1 MMYSH
6 PVSST
11 LPSPLA
17 CLTATVP
24 QCLTHSRSIAS
35 VHIATTII
43 IITNSDRLDIF
54 RTMPRYTV
62 PTTLPVAIDNGKIYL
77 QTVVQDPPSLASS
90 ATSCRGLAI
99 VAHPFGRLGGSLD
112 DPVVTHLASLLLTHA
127 HLRVVRFNSR
137 GVGKSGGSPSWTGK
151 SESSDFQE
159 LLSRCIDNF
168 CLDFPESSAAQ
179 VVIAGYSAG
188 ALYASTV
195 KVPTA
200 IYDLKQFRGAKQP
213 SDTVPGTTART
224 TEDEGE
230 AKAAARSVESTPSV
244 DGASLPV
251 ASHVLAVYGDQDQFT
266 GLGTYDTWVE
276 ACSSVAASASQQ
288 GGGSS
293 FHHVLIEGADHF
305 YRSGQAMEA
314 LDKAV
319 VEWYDGL
326 ST

>member
-1 MMYSH
+1 
-6 PVSST
+6 
-11 LPSPLA
+11 
-17 CLTATVP
+17 
-24 QCLTHSRSIAS
+24 
-35 VHIATTII
+35 
-43 IITNSDRLDIF
+43 
-54 RTMPRYTV
+54 MPRYTV

-213 SDTVPGTTART
+213 RYILISFPAGVTWALSFFTSKTYTDALKKLLASDTIPGTTAGT

-244 DGASLPV
+244 DGASMPV

-266 GLGTYDTWVE
+266 GLATYDTWVE
-276 ACSSVAASASQQ
+276 ACSSVAPPTSKQE
-288 GGGSS
+288 GGST

-305 YRSGQAMEA
+305 YRSSGTMEA

>member
-1 MMYSH
+1 
-6 PVSST
+6 
-11 LPSPLA
+11 
-17 CLTATVP
+17 
-24 QCLTHSRSIAS
+24 
-35 VHIATTII
+35 
-43 IITNSDRLDIF
+43 
-54 RTMPRYTV
+54 MPRYTV

-213 SDTVPGTTART
+213 RYILISFPAGVTWALSFFTSKTYTDALKKLLASDTIPGTTAGT

-276 ACSSVAASASQQ
+276 GCSSVAASASKQER
-288 GGGSS
+288 GST

-326 ST
+326 LT